1 MAASN
6 RIVGL
11 PHDLRF
17 NLLSACSYVN
27 NGARQLLE
35 PFDLTP
41 KQYDILVLLEE
52 HDPKPLS
59 IQKVRNSLADKMSDA
74 SRLID
79 RLHRKGLLEKTPS
92 SEDRRSNLV
101 ELTDKGRE
109 LLQELSEKYSST
121 DQQIDRNLDRKQL
134 DQLNELLEKLV
145 TDNK

>member
-6 RIVGL
+6 QAVGL
-11 PHDLRF
+11 PRQLRF

-41 KQYDILVLLEE
+41 KQYDILLLLDENGPE
-52 HDPKPLS
+52 PLS
-59 IQKVRNSLADKMSDA
+59 IQNVRKKLADKMSDA

-79 RLHRKGLLEKTPS
+79 RLYKKGLLDKTPS

-101 ELTDKGRE
+101 ALTDKGRD
-109 LLQELSEKYSST
+109 LLEELSAKYSST
-121 DQQIDRNLDRKQL
+121 DQQIDRNLDKKQL

-145 TDNK
+145 TGEK

>member
-6 RIVGL
+6 QAVGL
-11 PHDLRF
+11 PRQLRF
-17 NLLSACSYVN
+17 NLLSACSFVN

-41 KQYDILVLLEE
+41 KQYDILLLLEE
-52 HDPKPLS
+52 NDPEPLS
-59 IQKVRNSLADKMSDA
+59 IQNVRKKLADKMSDA

-79 RLHRKGLLEKTPS
+79 RLHKKGLLEKTPS

-101 ELTDKGRE
+101 QITDKGKA
-109 LLQELSEKYSST
+109 LLEELSAKYDSI
-121 DQQIDRNLDRKQL
+121 DQQIDRNLDKKQL

-145 TDNK
+145 TENK